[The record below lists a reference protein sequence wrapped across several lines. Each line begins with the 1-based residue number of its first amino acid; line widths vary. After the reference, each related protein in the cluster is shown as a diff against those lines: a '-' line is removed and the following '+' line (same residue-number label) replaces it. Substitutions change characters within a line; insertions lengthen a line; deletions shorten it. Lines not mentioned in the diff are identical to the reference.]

1 VISCIFNTGLE
12 ALSILSSSTVGMSR
26 LPVEW
31 FVVLGCAAAAV
42 LLVTAFQ
49 QVLLLV
55 AAASMS
61 GCADKYGPCLCILT
75 P

>member
-1 VISCIFNTGLE
+1 
-12 ALSILSSSTVGMSR
+12 MSR